1 MDMANTVFGTTGR
14 NMMNDAETL
23 TNDAADVVS
32 EAADAASDIASRV
45 QDRASEIGKK
55 AVDQFNATA
64 GYLREHDV
72 KEMAD
77 DLNSWVKSH
86 PTQALIAAA
95 AVGFVA
101 AALLRR
107 R

>member
-1 MDMANTVFGTTGR
+1 MANTVFGTTGR
-14 NMMNDAETL
+14 DMANDAEAMR
-23 TNDAADVVS
+23 NNAADVAS

-45 QDRASEIGKK
+45 QDRASAIGKK
-55 AVDQFNATA
+55 AVDQFNSTA

-86 PTQALIAAA
+86 PAQALIAAA

-101 AALLRR
+101 AAFLRR

>member
-1 MDMANTVFGTTGR
+1 MANTVFGTTGR
-14 NMMNDAETL
+14 NLGNEAEAFADDAANVVSQTA
-23 TNDAADVVS
+23 DAAADV
-32 EAADAASDIASRV
+32 ASRV
-45 QDRASEIGKK
+45 QDRASAIGKK
-55 AVDQFNATA
+55 AVDQFNAA
-64 GYLREHDV
+64 SGYLRDIDV

-86 PTQALIAAA
+86 PTQALLAAA

>member
-1 MDMANTVFGTTGR
+1 MANTVFGTTGR
-14 NMMNDAETL
+14 NMANDAEAL
-23 TNDAADVVS
+23 RDDVANVASDAADT
-32 EAADAASDIASRV
+32 AADIASRV
-45 QDRASEIGKK
+45 QDRASAIGKK

-72 KEMAD
+72 KEMAN

-86 PTQALIAAA
+86 PTQALIGAAA
-95 AVGFVA
+95 LGFVA
-101 AALLRR
+101 AAMLRR

>member
-1 MDMANTVFGTTGR
+1 MGNET
-14 NMMNDAETL
+14 DAL
-23 TNDAADVVS
+23 RDDAADMVS
-32 EAADAASDIASRV
+32 DTANAAADMASRV

-55 AVDQFNATA
+55 AVDQFNAAT
-64 GYLREHDV
+64 GYLRDIDV

-77 DLNSWVKSH
+77 DVNSWVKSH
-86 PTQALIAAA
+86 PTQALLAAA

>member
-1 MDMANTVFGTTGR
+1 MANTVFGTTGR
-14 NMMNDAETL
+14 EFGNEAEALKDTAANAVSDAT
-23 TNDAADVVS
+23 DAA
-32 EAADAASDIASRV
+32 ADIASRV
-45 QDRASEIGKK
+45 QDRASAIGKK

-64 GYLREHDV
+64 GYLRDMDV

-86 PTQALIAAA
+86 PTQALLAAA

>member
-1 MDMANTVFGTTGR
+1 
-14 NMMNDAETL
+14 MMNDAETL

-45 QDRASEIGKK
+45 QDRASAIGKK
-55 AVDQFNATA
+55 AVDQFNTTA

-101 AALLRR
+101 AAFLRR

>member
-1 MDMANTVFGTTGR
+1 MG
-14 NMMNDAETL
+14 NDAETL
-23 TNDAADVVS
+23 RDDATNMAS
-32 EAADAASDIASRV
+32 EAANTASDMASRV
-45 QDRASEIGKK
+45 QDRASAIGKK

>member
-1 MDMANTVFGTTGR
+1 
-14 NMMNDAETL
+14 MMNDAETL

-45 QDRASEIGKK
+45 QDRASAIGKK
-55 AVDQFNATA
+55 AVDQFNTTA

-86 PTQALIAAA
+86 PTQALVAAA

>member
-1 MDMANTVFGTTGR
+1 MANTVFGTPGR
-14 NMMNDAETL
+14 NMGNEADAFRD
-23 TNDAADVVS
+23 DAANVVS
-32 EAADAASDIASRV
+32 DAADAAADVASRV
-45 QDRASEIGKK
+45 QNRASEIGKK
-55 AVDQFNATA
+55 AVDQFNSAT
-64 GYLREHDV
+64 GYLRDIDV

-86 PTQALIAAA
+86 PTQALLAAA

-101 AALLRR
+101 ATLLRR

>member
-1 MDMANTVFGTTGR
+1 MANTVFGTTGR
-14 NMMNDAETL
+14 NLANDAEAL
-23 TNDAADVVS
+23 RDDAADVVS
-32 EAADAASDIASRV
+32 EATDAAADIASRV
-45 QDRASEIGKK
+45 QDRASAIGKK

-64 GYLREHDV
+64 GYLREHEI

-95 AVGFVA
+95 ALGFVA

>member
-1 MDMANTVFGTTGR
+1 MANTVFGTTGR
-14 NMMNDAETL
+14 NLANDAEAL
-23 TNDAADVVS
+23 RDDAANVAS
-32 EAADAASDIASRV
+32 EAADAAADIASRV
-45 QDRASEIGKK
+45 QDRASAIGKK

-95 AVGFVA
+95 AIGFVA

>member
-1 MDMANTVFGTTGR
+1 MANTTFDTTGR
-14 NMMNDAETL
+14 NMANDAEAL
-23 TNDAADVVS
+23 RDDASNMAS
-32 EAADAASDIASRV
+32 EAANTVSDMASRV
-45 QDRASEIGKK
+45 QDRASAIGKK

-64 GYLREHDV
+64 GYLREKDV
-72 KEMAD
+72 KAMAD

-86 PTQALIAAA
+86 PAQALIAAV

>member
-1 MDMANTVFGTTGR
+1 MANTVFGTTGR
-14 NMMNDAETL
+14 NLANDAEAL
-23 TNDAADVVS
+23 RDDAANAVS
-32 EAADAASDIASRV
+32 EATDAAADIASRV
-45 QDRASEIGKK
+45 QDRASAIGKK

-72 KEMAD
+72 KAMAD
-77 DLNSWVKSH
+77 DLTSWVKSH
-86 PTQALIAAA
+86 PAQALIAAA